1 MVRLDFAL
9 QYIDPQFAILVV
21 ILYCA
26 GNAIKRTH
34 AVDCRWIPLLL
45 TGIGTALAAL
55 SIFGSGKTSIASAL
69 YQAFGQGILCAGM
82 SVYLN
87 QVLKQIKNG
96 K

>member
-1 MVRLDFAL
+1 MDIAL

-26 GNAIKRTH
+26 GNAIKRAH
-34 AVDCRWIPLLL
+34 VIDCRWIPLIL
-45 TGIGTALAAL
+45 TGIGTGLTAL
-55 SIFGSGKTSIASAL
+55 SIFGSGQVSIASAL

-87 QVLKQIKNG
+87 QLLKQMRSG